1 MIIQL
6 VECLPNMHKALGSM
20 PVLHIKL
27 GMVTHGSNLGTW
39 EVEAGGQK
47 LKVILSYTESL
58 SLAKNIGDPV

>member
-1 MIIQL
+1 
-6 VECLPNMHKALGSM
+6 MHKALGLM

-47 LKVILSYTESL
+47 LKVILTYTESS
-58 SLAKNIGDPV
+58 SLAKNTRDPV